1 MDFIET
7 LQMGSERAVADMVI
21 AMIGNDPV
29 RFEEVFTLTFTRP
42 YPINMRAARAIQLC
56 CEKNPRLIYPHL
68 SKAMDVM
75 LHSKIDGVKRNFL
88 KIFAEFIPLEDIGDP
103 GLLLDTCFHWLMD
116 TAQNPALC
124 YYCMDFI
131 ARMVK
136 KEPDLR
142 YELEAVIE
150 IRLQYDK
157 SPSFRNKAGKIAKFL
172 AQK

>member
-7 LQMGSERAVADMVI
+7 LQMGSERAVADMVVT
-21 AMIGNDPV
+21 MIDNNPAH
-29 RFEEVFTLTFTRP
+29 FEEVFTLTFTRP
-42 YPINMRAARAIQLC
+42 YPLNMRAARAIQLC

-88 KIFAEFIPLEDIGDP
+88 KIFAEFIPIADIGDP
-103 GLLLDTCFHWLMD
+103 GLLLDACFRWL
-116 TAQNPALC
+116 TNPAENPALC
-124 YYCMDFI
+124 YYCMDII
-131 ARMVK
+131 AKMAK

-157 SPSFRNKAGKIAKFL
+157 SPSFRNKAEKIAKFL